1 MPQEVSVSYQAI
13 KSKVYRLIDASV
25 VGEKTE
31 VEVQESIRRWW
42 ELIHPADRPIA
53 QKYLLTVL
61 ERSCLALDAVEEG
74 LMEAT
79 QNEAPR
85 PSESAKALKLVGR
98 IVKQAPKPTTLSTTA

>member
-13 KSKVYRLIDASV
+13 KSKVYRLIDALV

-42 ELIHPADRPIA
+42 DLIHPADRPIA

-61 ERSCLALDAVEEG
+61 ERSCQALDAVEEG
-74 LMEAT
+74 LTDVTHQDEVRT
-79 QNEAPR
+79 
-85 PSESAKALKLVGR
+85 SESAKTLKLVDR
-98 IVKQAPKPTTLSTTA
+98 IVKQSTKQATLSTTA

>member
-1 MPQEVSVSYQAI
+1 MPQEISVSYQAI
-13 KSKVYRLIDASV
+13 KSKLYRLIDALV

-31 VEVQESIRRWW
+31 TEVQESIRRWW

-61 ERSCLALDAVEEG
+61 ERSRLALEAVEGG

-79 QNEAPR
+79 QNEEIRTPE
-85 PSESAKALKLVGR
+85 PSKVLKMVGR
-98 IVKQAPKPTTLSTTA
+98 VVKQATFSSPTI